1 MASGQRSDRPTDS
14 EYGSES
20 QPAEGAERGDRESGL
35 STTVRAN
42 VEDHSTLRLGT
53 AAAGLGNEPP
63 WRTRYEDLGEIAR
76 GGMSVIRDMFDRVI
90 RRHVAMKILDRERD
104 PAGLTQFIEE
114 ARITAQLDHP
124 NIVPVHD
131 VQYDELGLPTR
142 FTMKLIEGET
152 LSAELERLGAAALI
166 VAIEAGPIDFDA
178 FDIHRRQA
186 LQNCLPIVAA
196 LSQGRKTLAA

>member
-1 MASGQRSDRPTDS
+1 MKGPRSDRPTDS

-20 QPAEGAERGDRESGL
+20 EPAAGVERGDRESGL

-104 PAGLTQFIEE
+104 PAGLTQFIPYPHSRASTVSGSGTWRAESSPCSASSASVSWRS
-114 ARITAQLDHP
+114 ARS
-124 NIVPVHD
+124 
-131 VQYDELGLPTR
+131 GGG
-142 FTMKLIEGET
+142 F
-152 LSAELERLGAAALI
+152 
-166 VAIEAGPIDFDA
+166 
-178 FDIHRRQA
+178 
-186 LQNCLPIVAA
+186 
-196 LSQGRKTLAA
+196 